1 MKAPTQPLLKM
12 RIKYQKQIT
21 LKSHN
26 LVIYA
31 EQSQKRIITWNKLN
45 KQHKNTQKV
54 ALGLEG

>member
-1 MKAPTQPLLKM
+1 MKALTQLLLKM

-26 LVIYA
+26 LAIYA
-31 EQSQKRIITWNKLN
+31 EESLKRIITWNKFN
-45 KQHKNTQKV
+45 KLHKNTQKV

>member
-1 MKAPTQPLLKM
+1 MKALTQLLLKV

-26 LVIYA
+26 LAIYA

-45 KQHKNTQKV
+45 KSHKNTQKV

>member
-26 LVIYA
+26 LAIYA
-31 EQSQKRIITWNKLN
+31 EESLKRIITWNKFN
-45 KQHKNTQKV
+45 KSHKNTQKV